1 MIKIVEEIGSGVNDK
16 RRRWLGLLADIGI
29 DVIVVEHKDRFAR
42 FGFTAYQ
49 QLLRNSGRE
58 IVVVNCRC

>member
-1 MIKIVEEIGSGVNDK
+1 MLTTNAGVG
-16 RRRWLGLLADIGI
+16 LSLLADVGI

-49 QLLRNSGRE
+49 QLLRNA
-58 IVVVNCRC
+58 